1 MKRVKRLF
9 ACLLALTMMLG
20 LSATAFATETAEKV
34 QTPANGGTVTF
45 EKEYLRDL
53 YEKGISPDKKHR
65 FQPEIIKNY
74 IRRIK
79 TLEEADEIEDL
90 FSINSLNYEILT
102 GDKQGISSIRVNNQY
117 RIEFTVTHQE
127 SEPVITVCNI
137 LELSNHY
144 K

>member
-1 MKRVKRLF
+1 MV
-9 ACLLALTMMLG
+9 
-20 LSATAFATETAEKV
+20 
-34 QTPANGGTVTF
+34 VTF

-90 FSINSLNYEILT
+90 FLSLIH
-102 GDKQGISSIRVNNQY
+102 I
-117 RIEFTVTHQE
+117 
-127 SEPVITVCNI
+127 
-137 LELSNHY
+137 
-144 K
+144 